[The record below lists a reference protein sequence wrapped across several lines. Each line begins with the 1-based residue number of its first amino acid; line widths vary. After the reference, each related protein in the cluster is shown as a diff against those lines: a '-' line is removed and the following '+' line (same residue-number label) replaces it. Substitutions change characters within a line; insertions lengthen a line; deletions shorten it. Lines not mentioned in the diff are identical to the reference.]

1 MNMNDNIR
9 YCRYCGK
16 QIDADSTFC
25 THCGKSVDSRE
36 LSESLNLSFW
46 TRLGE
51 IVLLPL
57 RFLKNCL
64 VRIFSYKLSSESV
77 RKFKKIFLKVLKAI
91 VILVLIGCT
100 IWGAVAGYTY
110 YTEEY
115 IPEKRLNE
123 AVADI
128 VQKYHNSNDSVKYLL
143 AKDIITIGKDW
154 EYDKVDNDEISE
166 KLSYLR
172 KEAFAFI
179 EKKAYSG
186 DPRYQY
192 ELGQIYRWGDTKYFF
207 VEEDF
212 AKAAYWWNEAANQ
225 GYVRAYNNL
234 GISYK
239 LGKGVN
245 VDLRLAVEYL
255 RKGAEAGEEWAQ
267 RNYGDLFLEGIQV
280 KCGSHKE
287 VRKTFGYHYNGEKI
301 RQYYDYEKGETVTV
315 YKVDVDDYETLVP
328 KDIETAK
335 SWWKKAA
342 AQGNEVA
349 KERLQKVY
357 N

>member
-46 TRLGE
+46 TRIGE

-64 VRIFSYKLSSESV
+64 VRIFSYKPSSESV
-77 RKFKKIFLKVLKAI
+77 RKFKKIFFKVLKAI

-192 ELGQIYRWGDTKYFF
+192 ELGQIYRWAGTKYSY
-207 VEEDF
+207 VEEDLT
-212 AKAAYWWNEAANQ
+212 KAAYWWNEAANQ

-234 GISYK
+234 GIAYK
-239 LGKGVN
+239 LGQGVN

-255 RKGAEAGEEWAQ
+255 RKGAEAGEDWAQ
-267 RNYGDLFLEGIQV
+267 RNYGDLFLEGIKV

-287 VRKTFGYHYNGEKI
+287 EYTTMEY
-301 RQYYDYEKGETVTV
+301 QYANNYKRSYYTSDYRTV
-315 YKVDVDDYETLVP
+315 YVKERIVDDYEELIP
-328 KDIETAK
+328 KDIEQAK
-335 SWWKKAA
+335 SWWKKSA